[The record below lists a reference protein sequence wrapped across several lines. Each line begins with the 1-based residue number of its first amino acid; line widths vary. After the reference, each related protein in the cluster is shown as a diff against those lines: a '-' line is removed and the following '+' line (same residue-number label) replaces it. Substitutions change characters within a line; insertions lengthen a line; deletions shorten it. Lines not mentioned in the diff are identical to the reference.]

1 MNRRVLTLLAVAGF
15 AVLTNGVVGWKLGL
29 GSEVVSDAHYYQ
41 QLAQSVAAGEGYR
54 VKDSFWPDVPSMR
67 RMPGWPLLVA
77 GIYSLGGSAS
87 PDVSMRLLCLL
98 LNVGVA
104 VLVALLALRLFR
116 HCGVALISG
125 GLYAV
130 HPGGLMPAG
139 GCLSE
144 PLFLVLCLGGF
155 LVLISSRLWRWL
167 VGAFLM
173 GLAVLTRANFLL
185 WGFAFCGFLLIRSL
199 FSRTFSLRATALV
212 GVGLLLFLAPVSIW
226 VARNYRVSGKFPVV
240 STVRGQTFYGGNNE
254 VVANN
259 LSQWGYWVFPDRI
272 PGETPMRELAS
283 TMSEYE
289 VDAYYYAKGQAY
301 VQKHLCAMPRL
312 WLGKLLRGYG
322 PIPWN
327 PSLGGYAQGLFRGSL
342 FILALIGCVL
352 ARTRVFSF
360 PSLGVMSLVAVN
372 VLTMLVFWGSPRFSL
387 AIEPFLIPFAVF
399 ALLKGCMGTRRTKAE
414 VATDVGRGRSEG

>member
-15 AVLTNGVVGWKLGL
+15 AVLINGVLGWKLGL

-54 VKDSFWPDVPSMR
+54 VKDSFWPDSPSMR

-116 HCGVALISG
+116 HCG
-125 GLYAV
+125 
-130 HPGGLMPAG
+130 
-139 GCLSE
+139 LSE

-155 LVLISSRLWRWL
+155 LVLLSSRPWRWL
-167 VGAFLM
+167 VGSLIM

-185 WGFAFCGFLLIRSL
+185 WGLAFAGLLLIRSL
-199 FSRTFSLRATALV
+199 LTRTFSLRAVSLV
-212 GVGLLLFLAPVSIW
+212 AIGLALFLAPVSVW
-226 VARNYRVSGKFPVV
+226 VARNYRVSGHFPVV
-240 STVRGQTFYGGNNE
+240 STVRGQTFYGGNNT
-254 VVANN
+254 VVAND
-259 LSQWGYWVFPDRI
+259 LSQWGYWVFPDSI
-272 PGETPMRELAS
+272 PGETPMRQLAT

-289 VDAYYYAKGQAY
+289 VDAYYYAKGQSY
-301 VQKHLCAMPRL
+301 VRQNFRFMPRL
-312 WLGKLLRGYG
+312 WLGKLIRGYG
-322 PIPWN
+322 PVPWN
-327 PSLGGYAQGLFRGSL
+327 PSLGGYAQGLFRGAV
-342 FILALIGCVL
+342 FILALIGCGIAWRRCLGV
-352 ARTRVFSF
+352 A
-360 PSLGVMSLVAVN
+360 SLGVAALVGIN

-387 AIEPFLIPFAVF
+387 AIEPFLLPLAAFAVF
-399 ALLKGCMGTRRTKAE
+399 QIAAGAVARWHGFRGTREQSFRREGAE
-414 VATDVGRGRSEG
+414 V